1 MRRTLSL
8 VLACSLLLGMLMLPA
23 QAADAPGITETETT
37 VVVERENYTIQ
48 IEKDGF
54 RYGFYR
60 PDGTVIV
67 DAHQESGICFG
78 PTGGT
83 SYPVVSSR
91 YLGAEG
97 DTVSFLVTNSQGAQ
111 ADVKLHLAERYVNFE
126 IVPKVQE
133 EAGEAQTLTV
143 PVETLAEDGESSSLL
158 VKGSGSAQE
167 ATVWKLNTEG
177 IDGFPAGDYAVEAS
191 VKLPEG
197 GAKSA
202 GIYAHFNAKNAF
214 HLLFIKDG
222 SVMLKRLNEDGTSV
236 DTFVTTNPVDIQ
248 PGQWYDLKLVCEGRN
263 IRGYVDGVLVV
274 DVTDEKASDA
284 QITGAPGLRADK
296 MDAWFDNFRVT
307 SLDGK
312 TVYYENDFETDT
324 ADQVKEDF
332 VWVMGAQ
339 TLELSRPAAP
349 EPSSYW
355 LELTGSPNSLMA
367 VGNKGWTSYTVTAQT
382 SFKSGDELTEHGLVF
397 GYQDEDNYYGFRFA
411 AQETMELYKMEAGK
425 ETVLDSETLAYS
437 FDQTYTLAAELKG
450 GTITC
455 SVDGQPFA
463 IKNTI
468 DQDSSYSISA
478 AKVWENMDTDGH
490 YDPKYPE
497 SITVAL
503 YRDGVK
509 VEFLKSAISEKIS
522 ADPQKTEKK

>member
-1 MRRTLSL
+1 MKRTLSL
-8 VLACSLLLGMLMLPA
+8 ILACTLVLGMLMPPA
-23 QAADAPGITETETT
+23 WAADTSGVTETETT

-83 SYPVVSSR
+83 SYPVVSSQ
-91 YLGAEG
+91 YLGTEG

-111 ADVKLHLAERYVNFE
+111 ADVKLHLSERYVNFE
-126 IVPKVQE
+126 IVPKAQE

-143 PVETLAEDGESSSLL
+143 PVETLAEDGESRSLL

-197 GAKSA
+197 GTRSA
-202 GIYAHFNAKNAF
+202 GIYTHFNAENAF

-222 SVMLKRLNEDGTSV
+222 SVMLKRLKDDGNSVDFQTSV
-236 DTFVTTNPVDIQ
+236 PVNIQ

-263 IRGYVDGVLVV
+263 IKGYVDGVLVV
-274 DVTDEKASDA
+274 DVTDKEASDA
-284 QITGAPGLRADK
+284 QITGAPGMRADK

-307 SLDGK
+307 SLDGQ
-312 TVYYENDFETDT
+312 TVYYENDFETDS
-324 ADQVKEDF
+324 ADQVKKDF
-332 VWVMGAQ
+332 AYVMGSQ
-339 TLELSRPAAP
+339 NLELSQLTP

-355 LELTGSPNSLMA
+355 LELTGSPNGLMA
-367 VGNKGWTSYTVTAQT
+367 VGDKEWTGYTVTAQT
-382 SFKSGDELTEHGLVF
+382 SFAHGDEETTHGLVF
-397 GYQDEDNYYGFRFA
+397 GYQGEDNYYGFRFCRP
-411 AQETMELYKMEAGK
+411 G
-425 ETVLDSETLAYS
+425 DH
-437 FDQTYTLAAELKG
+437 G
-450 GTITC
+450 
-455 SVDGQPFA
+455 
-463 IKNTI
+463 
-468 DQDSSYSISA
+468 
-478 AKVWENMDTDGH
+478 
-490 YDPKYPE
+490 
-497 SITVAL
+497 AL
-503 YRDGVK
+503 
-509 VEFLKSAISEKIS
+509 
-522 ADPQKTEKK
+522 